1 MSEQQATNAEATT
14 TEATTGNEGQVATV
28 TPNDVA
34 ANTQPEPSGETAQE
48 TFDREY
54 VEKLRKENAT
64 YRTKAKEYSQ
74 QVSETAEAKEAE
86 KNELIQQIGKALGLV
101 EDTQDPKAL
110 LDAATQRE
118 QEAAAERD
126 KLAQELNQFR
136 QQNAVQAAAPAGV
149 DTDLLNAVLSAN
161 KALDQLDPTAD
172 DYAQQ
177 VNAAV
182 NAVIEKHPSLRTQ
195 AVPHA
200 SGVDPTNTNTGAQK
214 TLTREDLNDM
224 SAEDINKAVREGRL
238 NHLLGGK

>member
-1 MSEQQATNAEATT
+1 MSEQQANAEATT
-14 TEATTGNEGQVATV
+14 TEATTGEQQGATV

-34 ANTQPEPSGETAQE
+34 ANTQPETSGETAQE

-54 VEKLRKENAT
+54 VEKLRKEAAQ
-64 YRTKAKEYSQ
+64 YRTKAKE
-74 QVSETAEAKEAE
+74 VEEAKAG
-86 KNELIQQIGKALGLV
+86 ELDAFKQEMAKALGLV

-118 QEAAAERD
+118 QEAATERD

-136 QQNAVQAAAPAGV
+136 QQNAVQAAAPQGV

>member
-1 MSEQQATNAEATT
+1 MSEQQTGAETST
-14 TEATTGNEGQVATV
+14 TEPTTGEQQGATV

-34 ANTQPEPSGETAQE
+34 ANTQPDHAGETAQE

-54 VEKLRKENAT
+54 VEKLRKEAAQ
-64 YRTKAKEYSQ
+64 YRTKAKE
-74 QVSETAEAKEAE
+74 VEEAKAG
-86 KNELIQQIGKALGLV
+86 ELDAFKQEMAKALGLV

-136 QQNAVQAAAPAGV
+136 QQNAVQAAAPQGV

-177 VNAAV
+177 VNSAV

>member
-1 MSEQQATNAEATT
+1 MSEQQANAEATT
-14 TEATTGNEGQVATV
+14 EETTTGEQQGVTV

-34 ANTQPEPSGETAQE
+34 ANTQPDPAGETAQE

-54 VEKLRKENAT
+54 VEKLRKEAAQ
-64 YRTKAKEYSQ
+64 YRTKAKEI
-74 QVSETAEAKEAE
+74 EEAKAAE
-86 KNELIQQIGKALGLV
+86 LDAFKQDMAKTLGLV

-136 QQNAVQAAAPAGV
+136 QQNAITAAAPEGV

-214 TLTREDLNDM
+214 RITEEDLATM
-224 SAEDINKAVREGRL
+224 SSTEIYEAQKAGKL
-238 NHLLGGK
+238 NHLLGK